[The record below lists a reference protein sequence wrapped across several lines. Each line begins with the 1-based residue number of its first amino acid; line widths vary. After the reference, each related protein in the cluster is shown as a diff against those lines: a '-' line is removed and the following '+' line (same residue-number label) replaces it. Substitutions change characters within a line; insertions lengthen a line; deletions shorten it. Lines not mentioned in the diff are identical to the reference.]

1 MAHASMSSGS
11 SQSRAGASAPAGA
24 SGISGISTRRSACD
38 ECRLSKSKCLRQRP
52 EQARCDR
59 CLRSDSECIIS
70 PIFRMRNWEPPSR
83 DTMNFDHE
91 SLGAET
97 LDISPSKK
105 KRPRQTWQGRDQG
118 SMSAST
124 MTNLAAHTSAYFP
137 IHDTPS
143 PVLDLDPGSGPPGN
157 HQHELPMADDGI
169 SSDSDW
175 LRNWLPV
182 SPETGFTV
190 PSVSTYE
197 AGPHGG
203 VTDLELLGNNLFSTF
218 DMETERGQSVGL
230 SSYFGAGPN
239 APIPMTV
246 PPPPPPAETE
256 LTAFCQHEL
265 PLDISTT
272 ETFTSKT
279 GWNSVEW
286 NAQEDPMVFDNA
298 SFATHEPT
306 STRETPLVRLSKL
319 DKDLVAMLIQLEQG
333 VATTT
338 IKELLDTGAESSG
351 RSIAHQILD
360 KTTEYIQILK
370 HLVGISCGNHDS
382 ETPSSSGTSS
392 WSSVVTPSPTTSGN
406 TFGRSWKSRRRSY
419 SDMEEDDSSDSI
431 ISSDS
436 PVATTRC
443 RTQSASSFSAVV
455 QKRLEL
461 DMAGLLSV
469 LAAYMRLLQLYLVLF
484 THIHR
489 HLVEISQSNSPQLG
503 PMSGLAFSTS
513 FPMQSGNLQ
522 TLILIQIVTN
532 LFENIDDL
540 LALPKEFR
548 MSKRRR
554 TRQGAKQGIL
564 DLAPRGFSHLTHDI
578 LLSEQ
583 QQDKKDFTTTTTRK
597 RASERRGNTATGSHG
612 PSSSGNYYM
621 YDCKGRSGGIK
632 VLRRY
637 IAEVKHLLR
646 ENIAP

>member
-1 MAHASMSSGS
+1 MSSGS
-11 SQSRAGASAPAGA
+11 SQSLAGASAPAGA
-24 SGISGISTRRSACD
+24 SGRSGISTRRSACD
-38 ECRLSKSKCLRQRP
+38 ECRFSKSKCLRQRP

-118 SMSAST
+118 SM
-124 MTNLAAHTSAYFP
+124 
-137 IHDTPS
+137 
-143 PVLDLDPGSGPPGN
+143 
-157 HQHELPMADDGI
+157 
-169 SSDSDW
+169 
-175 LRNWLPV
+175 NWLPV

-239 APIPMTV
+239 APIPMAV

-256 LTAFCQHEL
+256 LTAYFQHEL

-298 SFATHEPT
+298 PFATHEPT

-370 HLVGISCGNHDS
+370 HLVGISCGNHES

-392 WSSVVTPSPTTSGN
+392 WSSVVTPSPTTN
-406 TFGRSWKSRRRSY
+406 
-419 SDMEEDDSSDSI
+419 DSSDSI

-469 LAAYMRLLQLYLVLF
+469 LAAYMRLVQLYLVLF

-489 HLVEISQSNSPQLG
+489 YLVEISQSNSPQLG